1 MGEVIDWITE
11 LWRSIWSFLGPIATV
26 LLIILI
32 LYIREPEK
40 FDRIAIHISW
50 ALSRASRHFEKS
62 AIRREVKYLITREF
76 IRNFL
81 REEVPEIPE
90 IVVEWGDEDRA
101 YRDAKAGKLVIVL
114 KSGSRN
120 RYENIARALITSIP
134 DLLAPE
140 MKVVYDNKLITC
152 LSAHVARSI
161 AKENQPVVT
170 AINEAIDSL
179 TRDDE
184 NLRELAS
191 KLVEIDDRSLLS
203 RALIPEII
211 EIAKLRYPHRDSSI
225 DEEVLN
231 LIDVLYPLAR
241 GEVIDEPMVYG
252 KYIRILFVLVAR
264 PEKIEAMLEPHVSYV
279 KHVLRKYQGIN
290 SIYILA
296 AGKNVVAAKAL
307 KMLLENELKSMNLKP
322 TLREYEYEGRYR
334 DAPKMKLY
342 LCRIKIL

>member
-1 MGEVIDWITE
+1 VM
-11 LWRSIWSFLGPIATV
+11 
-26 LLIILI
+26 
-32 LYIREPEK
+32 
-40 FDRIAIHISW
+40 
-50 ALSRASRHFEKS
+50 
-62 AIRREVKYLITREF
+62 
-76 IRNFL
+76 
-81 REEVPEIPE
+81 
-90 IVVEWGDEDRA
+90 
-101 YRDAKAGKLVIVL
+101 
-114 KSGSRN
+114 KSGRRS

-134 DLLAPE
+134 DLLASE
-140 MKVVYDNKLITC
+140 MKVVYDDKLITC

-179 TRDDE
+179 TRDDV
-184 NLRELAS
+184 NLRKLAS
-191 KLVEIDDRSLLS
+191 ELVEIDDRSLLS
-203 RALIPEII
+203 RVLIPEMI
-211 EIAKLRYPHRDSSI
+211 EIAKQRHPHRDSSI
-225 DEEVLN
+225 DEEVLK

-296 AGKNVVAAKAL
+296 AGKKNVVAAKAL
-307 KMLLENELKSMNLKP
+307 KMLLEAELKSMNLEP
-322 TLREYEYEGRYR
+322 MLRDYEYEGRYR

-342 LCRIKIL
+342 LCKIKIL

>member
-1 MGEVIDWITE
+1 
-11 LWRSIWSFLGPIATV
+11 
-26 LLIILI
+26 LIILI

-62 AIRREVKYLITREF
+62 AIRREVKYLITHEF
-76 IRNFL
+76 IRNFPV
-81 REEVPEIPE
+81 EEIPE

-114 KSGSRN
+114 KSGRRS

-134 DLLAPE
+134 DLLASE

-203 RALIPEII
+203 RVLIPEMI

-225 DEEVLN
+225 DEEVLK

-279 KHVLRKYQGIN
+279 KHVLRNYRNYPGIN

-296 AGKNVVAAKAL
+296 AGKKNVVAAKAL
-307 KMLLENELKSMNLKP
+307 KMLLNAELKSMNLKP